1 MSLIQL
7 PRTSDVKNG
16 AVSVGSSLSDT
27 SWSFRSSKACKAQ
40 FIRKSP
46 RRRWYV
52 VKSDGEDSEQCILKS
67 AFSSIYIFFHRG
79 LDVFEL
85 LSGTFLSLLYAL
97 QLVFCLEIGQSFPHL
112 DVTPLYWNTFF
123 KALRIIFPA
132 NKCFFIRDTELQ
144 FHDCVV

>member
-7 PRTSDVKNG
+7 PGTSDVKNG
-16 AVSVGSSLSDT
+16 VVSVGSSLLIPHEVLDLQ
-27 SWSFRSSKACKAQ
+27 KACKAQ

-67 AFSSIYIFFHRG
+67 AFWSIYIFFHRG

-85 LSGTFLSLLYAL
+85 LSDTFLSLLYAL
-97 QLVFCLEIGQSFPHL
+97 QLVFALKSDKVSLIKTWRHYTEILFLRLWESFFPQINVSLYVIQSCSSMI
-112 DVTPLYWNTFF
+112 
-123 KALRIIFPA
+123 A
-132 NKCFFIRDTELQ
+132 
-144 FHDCVV
+144 